1 MKGSSKLLFEMSL
14 TNNLYGTTDTVKFGF
29 IFDCA
34 DDNDCHARLHGYE
47 SEPMLQ
53 ELLLEDFY

>member
-1 MKGSSKLLFEMSL
+1 LFEMSL